1 MPQPTGLKTTAVVD
15 GSERKVDPAKV
26 PEAER
31 AKLVSD
37 PKGGQMVGGQG
48 KVFGDE

>member
-1 MPQPTGLKTTAVVD
+1 MVD
-15 GSERKVDPAKV
+15 GSERKVDPMKV

-31 AKLVSD
+31 TKLVAD
-37 PKGGQMVGGQG
+37 PQGGQMVGGQG